1 MKSKCYE
8 DLCNESLTR
17 ILSKKY
23 LLVMIKFTPFVIL
36 GTLLIDSFIDM
47 DFTYYKLSIIL
58 SIINKIFVIFNLF
71 VLAFLFKF
79 CIYHKLLLYCIIT
92 YYIIHMLSLCTKL
105 DLTLVY
111 FIYFMV
117 SIICM
122 IAAIIHYL
130 TFKRTHE
137 S

>member
-1 MKSKCYE
+1 MKSKYYE

-23 LLVMIKFTPFVIL
+23 LLVIIKFTPFVIL

-92 YYIIHMLSLCTKL
+92 YYIIHIITLCTNL
-105 DLTLVY
+105 NITLIY
-111 FIYFMV
+111 FIFIV
-117 SIICM
+117 FSVICM

-130 TFKRTHE
+130 DFKRPNE
-137 S
+137 N